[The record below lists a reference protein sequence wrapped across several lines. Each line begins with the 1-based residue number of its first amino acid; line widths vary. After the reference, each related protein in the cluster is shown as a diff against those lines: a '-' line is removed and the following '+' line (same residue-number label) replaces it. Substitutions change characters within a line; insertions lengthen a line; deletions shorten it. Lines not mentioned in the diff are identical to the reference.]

1 MELKKVYVNKDGNA
15 VIVCP
20 HCGKTRTVHVK
31 KFRRSRDA
39 LKVKCGC
46 QLDFTVCLEFRGAYR
61 KQTRLPGHYTKM
73 PESWGEM
80 EVKNVSMT
88 GIGFETLGEHSLEEG
103 DEVTVKFAL
112 DDSSRTEVKK
122 RVVVRVV
129 KDNYIGCEFADFVE
143 FDKALGFYLTS

>member
-1 MELKKVYVNKDGNA
+1 MEQKKVYVGKDGNA

-20 HCGKTRTVHVK
+20 HCGTTKTVDVK

-46 QLDFTVCLEFRGAYR
+46 GSYFTVSLEFRGAYR
-61 KQTRLPGHYTKM
+61 KQTRLAGHFTKM
-73 PESWGEM
+73 PVSWGEM

-88 GIGFETLGEHSLEEG
+88 GVGFETLAEHDLEEG
-103 DEVTVKFAL
+103 DEVTVKFSL
-112 DDSSRTEVKK
+112 DDASRTEVKK

-129 KDNYIGCEFADFVE
+129 KDKYVGCEFADFVE

>member
-1 MELKKVYVNKDGNA
+1 
-15 VIVCP
+15 
-20 HCGKTRTVHVK
+20 
-31 KFRRSRDA
+31 
-39 LKVKCGC
+39 
-46 QLDFTVCLEFRGAYR
+46 
-61 KQTRLPGHYTKM
+61 M
-73 PESWGEM
+73 PVSWGEM

-88 GIGFETLGEHSLEEG
+88 GIGFETLAEHSLKEG

-129 KDNYIGCEFADFVE
+129 KDNYIGCEFADFAE